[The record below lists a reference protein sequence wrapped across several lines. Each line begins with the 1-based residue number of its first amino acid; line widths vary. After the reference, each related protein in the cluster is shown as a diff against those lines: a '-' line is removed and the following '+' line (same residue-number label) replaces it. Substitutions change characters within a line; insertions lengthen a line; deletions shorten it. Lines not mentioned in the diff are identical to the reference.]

1 MSYKSCSVNLQ
12 HKDVVNYP
20 YRTTL
25 HKLYPSL
32 VTQCVNGEAYAVS
45 GIYMPRL
52 SKETDIEWQA

>member
-25 HKLYPSL
+25 HKLHSSL
-32 VTQCVNGEAYAVS
+32 VA
-45 GIYMPRL
+45 
-52 SKETDIEWQA
+52 